1 MDLVTR
7 IRSWM
12 PADLHGNIQPR
23 YQAISDAIREIIDSG
38 QVVTGEKLPPHRV
51 LASALKVTVG
61 TVSRAYARLEEQG
74 RVMSRVGDG
83 TYVLAKHVPLL
94 EVPSLDDESG
104 ESALID
110 LGRNIILPVG
120 QDIALAETLLDISQD
135 HATRLRV
142 LDYQPECG
150 HPWHRRVISKWLQQ
164 FGLPQD
170 ADRVAITNGAQHAL
184 ACLFR
189 ILTMPGDT
197 ILCEALSYPG
207 IVALAQ
213 QMRLQLISIEV
224 DEEGLI
230 PEALEQAC
238 RAFDS
243 RLLFCVPTLHNPTT
257 ATMSNERRQRI
268 VDIARRY
275 HLQIIEDAT
284 PAAILASPPPS
295 LASLL
300 PEQVFFV
307 CSLSKSVSPGLR
319 LGMVRAP
326 HAWSGKLAAVI
337 RANCWMATPLTTE
350 IACRWMEDGTLQR
363 LLDAQRHQISLRQH
377 LARQTLQPLAYL
389 THDDASHVW
398 LPLPP
403 PWHTSELVTMLRRQQ
418 VAIKSGDLFTVG
430 RRASPHAIR
439 LCLSGVAD
447 LKQLETGLHIITR
460 TILDG
465 PDGYICSA

>member
-12 PADLHGNIQPR
+12 PADLHGSNQPR
-23 YQAISDAIREIIDSG
+23 YQAIADAICEIIDSG
-38 QVVTGEKLPPHRV
+38 QVVIGEKLPPHRV

-74 RVMSRVGDG
+74 KVMSRVGDG
-83 TYVLAKHVPLL
+83 TYVLAKHVPLDTPVFGD
-94 EVPSLDDESG
+94 EVSEG
-104 ESALID
+104 VLID
-110 LGRNIILPVG
+110 LGQNVILPVG
-120 QDIALAETLLDISQD
+120 QDLALAETLLDISQD
-135 HATRLRV
+135 AATRLRV

-150 HPWHRRVISKWLQQ
+150 HPWHRSVISKWLQQ
-164 FGLPQD
+164 FGLPPD

-213 QMRLQLISIEV
+213 QMRLQLISIDV
-224 DEEGLI
+224 DEEGLL

-257 ATMSNERRQRI
+257 ATMSQARRQRI

-284 PAAILASPPPS
+284 PAAIQSAPPPA

-319 LGMVRAP
+319 FGMVRAP

-363 LLDAQRHQISLRQH
+363 LLGAQRHQIAQRQQ
-377 LARQTLQPLAYL
+377 LARQILPPLPYL
-389 THDDASHVW
+389 THPDSSHLW
-398 LPLPP
+398 LPLPT
-403 PWHTSELVTMLRRQQ
+403 PWQTPELVTMLRRQQ
-418 VAIKSGDLFTVG
+418 VAIKSGDVFTVG

-439 LCLSGVAD
+439 LCLSGAAN
-447 LKQLETGLHIITR
+447 LEQLEQGLRIVAR
-460 TILDG
+460 TIADG
-465 PDGYICSA
+465 PDGYIASA